1 MRGVFMGS
9 CSELQLFE
17 VDLAHANPALGPL
30 IDLLNPPDWST
41 IKNKFCPTG
50 TL

>member
-1 MRGVFMGS
+1 MGS

-17 VDLAHANPALGPL
+17 VDLVQASPALGPL
-30 IDLLNPPDWST
+30 IDLLNPPLWSS
-41 IKNKFCPTG
+41 IKSSYCPTG